1 MDRDTAAAR
10 SCSGESAVWVA
21 WVGPASTA
29 WVRRPSA
36 VSYRTSARA
45 ITHYCYN
52 PLSIRHGA
60 MPYSGAPEPA
70 RSHRA
75 GRRPARSQHAWA
87 PPGHRMLRTPELP
100 VQHWAHDSCSDSA
113 GRLAGRCMAA
123 WLHGCIPARRALPAG
138 PRRWPRRRG
147 SRPRLDGSPLLSR
160 EPIDAPL
167 AQPYGRN
174 HDPLNCTTHD
184 PRLRPTPTPHLRC
197 LLSCTRPRVLPAC
210 LPALVAMLPPPS
222 Q

>member
-1 MDRDTAAAR
+1 VQDRVRPHMAGESWALVDCWRERDRAVDRDTAAAR

-123 WLHGCIPARRALPAG
+123 WLHGCMAASLRDVLCRPGLEDGLEDAG
-138 PRRWPRRRG
+138 HG
-147 SRPRLDGSPLLSR
+147 LD
-160 EPIDAPL
+160 
-167 AQPYGRN
+167 
-174 HDPLNCTTHD
+174 
-184 PRLRPTPTPHLRC
+184 
-197 LLSCTRPRVLPAC
+197 
-210 LPALVAMLPPPS
+210 
-222 Q
+222 